1 MLAAKDVSAD
11 EALELIGIILVIAC
25 LAGAAYAAW
34 LRNVVA
40 TVLLIVVAI
49 VVAFL
54 LL

>member
-1 MLAAKDVSAD
+1 MLAVNHVSGD
-11 EALELIGIILVIAC
+11 QALNLVGIILVVAC